1 MLIAEFLYFISEHI
15 VFCVKK
21 KDINL
26 FIFLLDLFKSVNE
39 RFGCL
44 DIVCNNAGVGGEVYP
59 LWERTVDVNVVKNV
73 HVLHVLFKLMISMK
87 PNIWMPISLFEIEI
101 RLIIFL
107 INVDDPRM
115 PQKRSIKETVD
126 EQDYV
131 LVRVWW
137 RSEKRK

>member
-1 MLIAEFLYFISEHI
+1 MLLKILRITIMLIAEFLYFISEHI

-73 HVLHVLFKLMISMK
+73 HVLHVLFKLLFSME
-87 PNIWMPISLFEIEI
+87 PNI
-101 RLIIFL
+101 
-107 INVDDPRM
+107 
-115 PQKRSIKETVD
+115 
-126 EQDYV
+126 
-131 LVRVWW
+131 
-137 RSEKRK
+137 